1 MATTLFVYLDETK
14 TYILIRDNSEIF
26 YKIDLYSYL
35 KSQEK
40 GRKKIRE
47 SYDND
52 NRKYSLH
59 LKLMFCG
66 GLTSQVK
73 IMCIKYLN

>member
-26 YKIDLYSYL
+26 YKLNLYSYL

-40 GRKKIRE
+40 GRK
-47 SYDND
+47 ND
-52 NRKYSLH
+52 K
-59 LKLMFCG
+59 G
-66 GLTSQVK
+66 IVW
-73 IMCIKYLN
+73 